1 MMVRRLIQSCAVLG
15 LAALMAACSSAK
27 PGGGPVSKLFNECT
41 WDRESCMHEG
51 RYEDGESEYAERE
64 ARDLNRQSAA
74 RLRRSGL

>member
-1 MMVRRLIQSCAVLG
+1 MMVRRLIQSAAVLG
-15 LAALMAACSSAK
+15 LATLMAACSSAK
-27 PGGGPVSKLFNECT
+27 PGGGPVSKLFNQCT

-51 RYEDGESEYAERE
+51 RYEAGESEYAERE